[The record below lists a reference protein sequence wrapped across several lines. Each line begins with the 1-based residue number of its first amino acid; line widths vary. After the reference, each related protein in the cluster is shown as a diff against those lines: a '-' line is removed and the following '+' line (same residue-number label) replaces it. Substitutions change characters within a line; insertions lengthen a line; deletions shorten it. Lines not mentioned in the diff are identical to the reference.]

1 MVGWIE
7 GSVRVGAWHLLTKR
21 PFTQWTWILGVPVD
35 SLGVAVSVDSLG
47 VAVSVD
53 SLGVAVSYGPS
64 KRTPERANPPFLQ
77 PEFSERL
84 SKER

>member
-21 PFTQWTWILGVPVD
+21 PFTQWTWIGVP
-35 SLGVAVSVDSLG
+35 VDSLG